1 MNAQRA
7 GIRVF
12 AEAPRNGNFRAFGG
26 RLAIFA
32 GGRRTVV
39 PADQVFKLLAALR
52 AAEIIDRHLRWTLSL
67 SLRSARF
74 DRTIRVTK
82 QAGKLTRKPGNG
94 FAQLRQS
101 AGDRLIR

>member
-1 MNAQRA
+1 MD
-7 GIRVF
+7 F
-12 AEAPRNGNFRAFGG
+12 ES
-26 RLAIFA
+26 RL
-32 GGRRTVV
+32 
-39 PADQVFKLLAALR
+39 
-52 AAEIIDRHLRWTLSL
+52 
-67 SLRSARF
+67 LRSARF